1 MAVIVPTNESVNGYA
16 ASTVT
21 TMTAADTLTFKAEK
35 TQLLQFRNT
44 TASPVVVTI
53 DGDGAAAVSV
63 PGTGKR
69 YDTTTGMA
77 ITVAA
82 NGTGAVVLKS
92 IREFCKGTVAVT
104 GGVGLTAVL
113 YEF

>member
-1 MAVIVPTNESVNGYA
+1 MATLTATSANVDGYV
-16 ASTVT
+16 ASTVNT
-21 TMTAADTLTFKAEK
+21 LTAADTLIYEGSK

-53 DGDGAAAVSV
+53 DGNGAAAVSV
-63 PGTGKR
+63 PGTGKT
-69 YDTTTGMA
+69 YDTTTGLA

-104 GGVGLTAVL
+104 GGVGLVAVI
-113 YEF
+113 YEL